1 MNFFY
6 LFSYLIYKTFLLFLR
21 TYRID
26 LFLISARRQ
35 SVEEVNS
42 CSTSSKCSLDK
53 PQQNVWG
60 KSLNILSP
68 GDNLEFLNCISSR
81 FTMILCLSTTFI
93 SWVTNVMYLH
103 VATCAYNILNYAL
116 SCLLHPFKAWNTNQN
131 SNTLKFCLKHFFS
144 HFVF

>member
-1 MNFFY
+1 M
-6 LFSYLIYKTFLLFLR
+6 FLLFLR

-35 SVEEVNS
+35 SVDEVNS

-68 GDNLEFLNCISSR
+68 GDSLEFLNCISSR

-103 VATCAYNILNYAL
+103 VATCAYNILNCVL
-116 SCLLHPFKAWNTNQN
+116 SWLLHPFNARNTNQN
-131 SNTLKFCLKHFFS
+131 SNALKDCLKLFS
-144 HFVF
+144 LHYYIIL